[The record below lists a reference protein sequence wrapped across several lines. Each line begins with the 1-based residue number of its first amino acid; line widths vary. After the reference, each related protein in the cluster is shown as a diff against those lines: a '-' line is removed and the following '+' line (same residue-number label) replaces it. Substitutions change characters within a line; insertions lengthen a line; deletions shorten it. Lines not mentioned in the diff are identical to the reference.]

1 MARWIKYQIV
11 CNADKNILLNK
22 KLEYSDANLIIAQN
36 EAHEGAYTI
45 EEDEKNIEKEP
56 LGIELGGTHAKSAE
70 GARANL
76 DVYSKKEVESYAA
89 KSGHTHGKI
98 TNDGKIGTSSNQF
111 LTTTTGGAITT
122 STSKRVMELLGL
134 PAVEATDNG
143 KFMRVVNGV
152 WAAVTVTDASGVS
165 F

>member
-11 CNADKNILLNK
+11 CNVDKNILLNK

-36 EAHEGAYTI
+36 EAYEGAYTI

-56 LGIELGGTHAKSAE
+56 LGIESGGTHAKSAE

-76 DVYSKKEVESYAA
+76 DVYSKNEVELYAA
-89 KSGHTHGKI
+89 KSEHAHGKI

-111 LTTTTGGAITT
+111 LRTTTGGSITT
-122 STSKRVMELLGL
+122 STSKRAMELLGAQ
-134 PAVEATDNG
+134 PAVTASTTDLTAGSSALETG
-143 KFMRVVNGV
+143 KVYLVYE
-152 WAAVTVTDASGVS
+152 
-165 F
+165 

>member
-45 EEDEKNIEKEP
+45 EEDEKNIEKDP
-56 LGIELGGTHAKSAE
+56 LGIEFGGTHAKSAE

-76 DVYSKKEVESYAA
+76 DVYSKKEVE
-89 KSGHTHGKI
+89 T
-98 TNDGKIGTSSNQF
+98 
-111 LTTTTGGAITT
+111 
-122 STSKRVMELLGL
+122 LGL
-134 PAVEATDNG
+134 PTVTATDNG
-143 KFMRVVNGV
+143 KFMRVVNGA
-152 WAAVTVTDASGVS
+152 WAATEITDASGVS

>member
-11 CNADKNILLNK
+11 CNAGKNILLNK

-36 EAHEGAYTI
+36 EAYEGAYTI

-76 DVYSKKEVESYAA
+76 DVYSKEEV
-89 KSGHTHGKI
+89 
-98 TNDGKIGTSSNQF
+98 GT
-111 LTTTTGGAITT
+111 LG
-122 STSKRVMELLGL
+122 LGL
-134 PAVEATDNG
+134 PTVTATDNG
-143 KFMRVVNGV
+143 KFMRVVNGA